1 MKKLIVL
8 FVVLT
13 IAMVSVLPSFAE
25 DEKAFH
31 LISTA
36 NDGLGDK
43 IDYPWMNMQMLGG
56 LTWRTL
62 FFVEPDMATIGPD
75 LASGYEV
82 SDDGLTYTI
91 DFIGGAK
98 WSDGEEI
105 TLDDV
110 VFSIKANLKAAA
122 SNGIYTSTFTKIE
135 GADAWREGAADD
147 LAGLSVDG
155 NKLTIKLTSP
165 HNTLPNVFCQFT
177 ILPEHILKDADLLEI
192 ANNEFWSHPVMSG
205 MYRMDEFVA
214 GSYYTLVPNEYW
226 DGPKPKIEKIVI
238 NFVADPVTAAQAG
251 LVDMTN
257 TNNNAVIAELNK
269 LPGMTMFPVD
279 ILFYRYFLANIEGV
293 DGNTNPVMSD
303 IRVRQAIMHAIDRE
317 TLAESLFPGLAHVS
331 NSGVAAVNPASIGT
345 EYAYDPDLAHQLLV
359 DAGWDFDYTL
369 RILLYYSDQT
379 SLDFMDAI
387 VYYLGE
393 VGMKAEYTVTS
404 NGTQDLFQTRNH
416 DIGYKGLSAFDISEW
431 YGEYNSAN
439 ANFRMVFGGDTAFDE
454 YIDAYAAAT
463 TQEEKDAALVE
474 LQKVEE
480 EKLYKLPLYTIG
492 NNVFIN
498 TDAVKLPEG
507 IVFGNPWYKT
517 NVHFEDWELK

>member
-1 MKKLIVL
+1 M
-8 FVVLT
+8 
-13 IAMVSVLPSFAE
+13 AS
-25 DEKAFH
+25 
-31 LISTA
+31 
-36 NDGLGDK
+36 G
-43 IDYPWMNMQMLGG
+43 GG
-56 LTWRTL
+56 LTNLSTY
-62 FFVEPDMATIGPD
+62 AT
-75 LASGYEV
+75 
-82 SDDGLTYTI
+82 
-91 DFIGGAK
+91 
-98 WSDGEEI
+98 
-105 TLDDV
+105 
-110 VFSIKANLKAAA
+110 
-122 SNGIYTSTFTKIE
+122 
-135 GADAWREGAADD
+135 
-147 LAGLSVDG
+147 
-155 NKLTIKLTSP
+155 
-165 HNTLPNVFCQFT
+165 T
-177 ILPEHILKDADLLEI
+177 IL
-192 ANNEFWSHPVMSG
+192 
-205 MYRMDEFVA
+205 
-214 GSYYTLVPNEYW
+214 
-226 DGPKPKIEKIVI
+226 
-238 NFVADPVTAAQAG
+238 
-251 LVDMTN
+251 TN
-257 TNNNAVIAELNK
+257 
-269 LPGMTMFPVD
+269 
-279 ILFYRYFLANIEGV
+279 
-293 DGNTNPVMSD
+293 
-303 IRVRQAIMHAIDRE
+303 IRVRQAIMNAIDRE

-331 NSGVAAVNPASIGT
+331 NSGVAAENPASIGT